1 MSTIEIFFLTALQNQ
16 LFCLCR
22 LPAVQLIKSEI
33 DLNNQTFANK
43 SKSLWDKVNGV
54 LEEVKAVKTSVV

>member
-1 MSTIEIFFLTALQNQ
+1 
-16 LFCLCR
+16 
-22 LPAVQLIKSEI
+22 VQLIKSEI

>member
-1 MSTIEIFFLTALQNQ
+1 
-16 LFCLCR
+16 
-22 LPAVQLIKSEI
+22 VQLIKSEI
-33 DLNNQTFANK
+33 HLNNQTFANK